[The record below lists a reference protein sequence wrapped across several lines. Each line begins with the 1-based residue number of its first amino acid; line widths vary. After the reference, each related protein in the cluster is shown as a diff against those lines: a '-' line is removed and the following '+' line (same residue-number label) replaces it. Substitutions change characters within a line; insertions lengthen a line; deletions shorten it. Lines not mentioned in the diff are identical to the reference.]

1 MRNII
6 CLITALFFS
15 IVFFSPACS
24 ALYGT
29 DELYDALPGYAAEE
43 LEKNGITPEGGT
55 EKVGIGAVL
64 EIIADSF
71 ADNMGKPLKMFASVT
86 AVIIL
91 SSVMSGMSDAA
102 GMKSTGVYSLIS
114 AAASAVVI
122 CAYMSDIITVSQKA
136 FSTASDFMLTY
147 VPVLA
152 GVAAAVGH
160 TASAAVYSSVTLTAI
175 QILSRITSAVIIPLT
190 SCMIG
195 ITAAG
200 SIDPELNL
208 DRLAEGIKKLI
219 TWGLGL
225 IMTLFLGV
233 LSVQSIITASA
244 DNAAMKTLKFVVSAS
259 VPIVGGSVSE
269 ALSSVSGSISILRSG
284 IGGFGIAAGAFMLL
298 APAVTALCCKFLL
311 FAAGVLSDLFGCT
324 SAGKIIRSGEN
335 VMSVILASLV
345 CIFLF
350 ITVSS
355 AVLLVF
361 CRS

>member
-1 MRNII
+1 
-6 CLITALFFS
+6 
-15 IVFFSPACS
+15 
-24 ALYGT
+24 
-29 DELYDALPGYAAEE
+29 
-43 LEKNGITPEGGT
+43 
-55 EKVGIGAVL
+55 
-64 EIIADSF
+64 
-71 ADNMGKPLKMFASVT
+71 
-86 AVIIL
+86 
-91 SSVMSGMSDAA
+91 
-102 GMKSTGVYSLIS
+102 
-114 AAASAVVI
+114 
-122 CAYMSDIITVSQKA
+122 
-136 FSTASDFMLTY
+136 
-147 VPVLA
+147 PVLA
-152 GVAAAVGH
+152 GVAAAGGH
-160 TASAAVYSSVTLTAI
+160 TASAAVYSSVTLAAI

-244 DNAAMKTLKFVVSAS
+244 DNAAMKTLRFVVSAA

-311 FAAGVLSDLFGCT
+311 FAAGVLSDLFGCAP
-324 SAGKIIRSGEN
+324 AGKIIRSGEN
-335 VMSVILASLV
+335 VMSVVLAALA

>member
-1 MRNII
+1 MTVLV
-6 CLITALFFS
+6 CSA
-15 IVFFSPACS
+15 VFFSPACF
-24 ALYGT
+24 AVYGT
-29 DELYDALPGYAAEE
+29 DELYDALPEYAAEE

-55 EKVGIGAVL
+55 GNLGVGGVI
-64 EIIADSF
+64 EIITDSF
-71 ADNMGKPLKMFASVT
+71 TENAVKPLKMFASVI
-86 AVIIL
+86 AVILL

-102 GMKSTGVYSLIS
+102 GGTTSGVYSLVS

-122 CAYMSDIITVSQKA
+122 CVYLSDIIAVSQKA

-152 GVAAAVGH
+152 GVAAAGGH

-200 SIDPELNL
+200 SIDPGLNL

-219 TWGLGL
+219 SWGLGL
-225 IMTLFLGV
+225 VMTLFLGI
-233 LSVQSIITASA
+233 LSVQSVITASA
-244 DNAAMKTLKFVVSAS
+244 DNAAMKTLKFVVSAA

-311 FAAGVLSDLFGCT
+311 FVAGVLSDLFGCA

-335 VMSVILASLV
+335 VMSVVLASLA

-361 CRS
+361 CCS